1 MKASKPVTI
10 NKWVLGGIIVAA
22 VGATAVYV
30 SKQVAKIMNYTLT
43 FKTIKVNK
51 MTRDTLDFNVYYDY
65 TNKSDIDIKLASQ
78 EYDVYIND
86 VYIQT
91 LRNYTENV
99 LKANAVSEL
108 GFNVNLNLPE
118 LDKKIRVNYF
128 NMITDPKKVKIR
140 IDMKWR
146 VRFGIF
152 KIPVNYTW
160 NTNMKEILGWYL
172 PIYRK

>member
-1 MKASKPVTI
+1 MKASNPVKI
-10 NKWVLGGIIVAA
+10 NKWVLGGIIAAA

-30 SKQVAKIMNYTLT
+30 AKQVSKIMNYKLT
-43 FKTIKVNK
+43 FKTVKVNK

-65 TNKSDIDIKLASQ
+65 LNKSDIDIKLASQ

-91 LRNYTENV
+91 LRNYSENV

-118 LDKKIRVNYF
+118 LDKKLKVNYF
-128 NMITDPKKVKIR
+128 NMIADPKKVKIR
-140 IDMKWR
+140 VEMRWK

-152 KIPVNYTW
+152 KIPISYTW
-160 NTNMKEILGWYL
+160 NTDMKEILGWYL